1 MAQAHPVFQAL
12 CSVPGEQR
20 EAKHTALL
28 SGSLQSSEKGKSSM
42 MFSEIREE
50 AQEDWGHP
58 EGAGSILPGADI

>member
-1 MAQAHPVFQAL
+1 
-12 CSVPGEQR
+12 
-20 EAKHTALL
+20 
-28 SGSLQSSEKGKSSM
+28 M